1 LIRVGLFLPFQS
13 DHWPSIERFAR
24 VLQAGALQSGREEL
38 SLVPVRPNES
48 WKQNYGDFLGR
59 RVAYTLGSFWQD
71 FDVYHI
77 LDQSY
82 SHLALAW
89 PADRV
94 LITCHDLEFWRK
106 KNMKNAIVRRW
117 ILKAMLKADYLTT
130 PSKTVESEVLETARL
145 FKKIPF
151 SSQVIYN
158 SCGSEFGGLGKKK
171 NTEKN
176 LGRPVV
182 LNIANTHWPR
192 KNFSF
197 LLGVISGL
205 KKSIPDILLKQVGPE
220 FTSEHRREIK
230 DLKLETNIQ
239 RMQQLKP
246 SEIAAEYAAAWLY
259 LQPST
264 YEGFGYPLL
273 ECVASGTPFLA
284 SKIPVFEELFPVEG
298 SLLELDLNLWVER
311 SRELLSQN
319 ENCRQTLEA
328 QRINNLRFSEAEQ
341 VRQYLELYETIS
353 KN

>member
-1 LIRVGLFLPFQS
+1 MGLFLPFES

-24 VLQAGALQSGREEL
+24 VLQAGAHQSGRENI
-38 SLVPVRPNES
+38 SLVPVRPRES
-48 WKQNYGDFLGR
+48 WKQNYGDFIGR

-89 PADRV
+89 PDDRV

-106 KNMKNAIVRRW
+106 KNLKNALIRRW
-117 ILKAMLKADYLTT
+117 ILKAMLKANYLTM
-130 PSKTVESEVLETARL
+130 PSKTVQTEVLETAEVFRMS
-145 FKKIPF
+145 P
-151 SSQVIYN
+151 SSVRVIYN
-158 SCGSEFGGLGKKK
+158 SCGSDFK
-171 NTEKN
+171 NTSKEKN
-176 LGRPVV
+176 KGRPVV

-197 LLGVISGL
+197 LLQLLARL
-205 KKSIPDILLKQVGPE
+205 KESRPDILLRQIGPE
-220 FTSEHRREIK
+220 FTAQHLAEIK
-230 DLKLETNIQ
+230 NLKLELNIQ
-239 RMQQLKP
+239 RLEQLDQA
-246 SEIAAEYAAAWLY
+246 EIASEYGAAWLY

-273 ECVASGTPFLA
+273 ESVECGTPFVG
-284 SKIPVFEELFPVEG
+284 SKIPVFEELYPVEG
-298 SLLELDLNLWVER
+298 SLLELDINIWTKHCL
-311 SRELLSQN
+311 ELLERGPSW
-319 ENCRQTLEA
+319 EQTLEA
-328 QRINNLRFSEAEQ
+328 QRKNNLRYSEAEQ